1 MSETVK
7 IRREV
12 YHILSGIAREGGY
25 SSPEEA
31 LERIILKED
40 GIPDDMFGIDK
51 GRLSSYSE
59 EDRMED
65 GA

>member
-1 MSETVK
+1 M
-7 IRREV
+7 
-12 YHILSGIAREGGY
+12 YYILSEIAREGGY

-31 LERIILKED
+31 LERIILKEA
-40 GIPDDMFGIDK
+40 GIPDDMFGTDK
-51 GRLSSYSE
+51 CRLSSYSE